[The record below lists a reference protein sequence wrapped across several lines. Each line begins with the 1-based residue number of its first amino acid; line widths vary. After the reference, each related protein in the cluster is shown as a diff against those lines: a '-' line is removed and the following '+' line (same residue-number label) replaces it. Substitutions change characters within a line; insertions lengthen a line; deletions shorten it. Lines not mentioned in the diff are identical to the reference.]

1 MSEKQTRGLLFI
13 LITICIDCIGLG
25 IIIPSLPSLIADATH
40 LTIKESSKYSGVV
53 LATYAAMQFLFSPL
67 IGNLSDRY
75 GRRPIILMS
84 LLGLGLD
91 YVFMYFAPSLAWLI
105 VGRAISGMFG
115 ASFTTAAAYIADIS
129 TDKNRAQNFGL
140 IGAAFGVGFI
150 IGPAIGGIASEFGTR
165 VPFMVAA
172 GLSLLNFLYGLFFL
186 KESLP
191 ESDRRSFE
199 WKRANPW
206 GAFRQIVHFPKY
218 RGLFVVTFIV
228 LLSNMAVHSVW
239 GYYTMTRYGWDEKA
253 VGISLAVV
261 GVCFGLV
268 QGALSGVIVKKMGE
282 KGAATLGLVI
292 LSIVTAGI
300 GLIPYGWMMYVII
313 LPYAFSGIV
322 DPSVRS
328 LVSGQ
333 VKSNEQGELQGIF
346 TSLMSLAEII
356 GPIFMMWIFY
366 KSVPLAEKNSVF
378 YGSPFFVA
386 AALAVI
392 ALILLRYVFRKIA
405 FKAQSENL
413 PDETMDDESLEHGKS
428 PVS

>member
-1 MSEKQTRGLLFI
+1 MSEKQTKGLIFI
-13 LITICIDCIGLG
+13 LITICIDSIGLG

-40 LTIKESSKYSGVV
+40 LSINESSKYSGIV
-53 LATYAAMQFLFSPL
+53 LATYALMQFLFSPL

-105 VGRAISGMFG
+105 VGRAVSGMFG

-129 TDKNRAQNFGL
+129 TNENRAQNFGL

-150 IGPAIGGIASEFGTR
+150 IGPAIGGVASEFGLR

-172 GLSLLNFLYGLFFL
+172 FLSLANFGYGLIFL

-191 ESDRRSFE
+191 PSDRRKFE
-199 WKRANPW
+199 FERANPI
-206 GAFRQIVHFPKY
+206 GALVQIVRFPKY
-218 RGLFVVTFIV
+218 RGLFLVTFIV

-239 GYYTMTRYGWDEKA
+239 NYYTIARFGWETKD

-268 QGALSGVIVKKMGE
+268 QGAMAGPIVKRLGE
-282 KGAATLGLVI
+282 KGAATLGLII
-292 LSIVTAGI
+292 LSMVTLGI

-322 DPSVRS
+322 DPSIRS

-333 VKSNEQGELQGIF
+333 AKNNEQGELQGIF
-346 TSLMSLAEII
+346 TSLMSLAEMT

-366 KSVPLAEKNSVF
+366 KSVPLAEKNSIF
-378 YGSPFFVA
+378 YGTPFFVA
-386 AALAVI
+386 GILAI
-392 ALILLRYVFRKIA
+392 LALIVLRYVFHKVA
-405 FKAQSENL
+405 FKRAEELLDSIEPEEEKELTEAQK
-413 PDETMDDESLEHGKS
+413 P
-428 PVS
+428 

>member
-1 MSEKQTRGLLFI
+1 MSEKQTKGLIFI
-13 LITICIDCIGLG
+13 LLTICIDSIGLG

-40 LTIKESSKYSGVV
+40 LSINESSKYSGIV
-53 LATYAAMQFLFSPL
+53 LATYALMQFLFSPL

-105 VGRAISGMFG
+105 VGRAVSGMFG

-129 TDKNRAQNFGL
+129 TNENRAQNFGL

-150 IGPAIGGIASEFGTR
+150 IGPAIGGVASEFGLR

-172 GLSLLNFLYGLFFL
+172 FLSLANFVYGFIFL

-191 ESDRRSFE
+191 ASDRRKFE
-199 WKRANPW
+199 FERANPI
-206 GAFRQIVHFPKY
+206 GALVQIVRFPKY
-218 RGLFVVTFIV
+218 RGLFLVTFIV

-239 GYYTMTRYGWDEKA
+239 NYYTIARFGWETKD

-268 QGALSGVIVKKMGE
+268 QGAMAGPIVKRLGE

-292 LSIVTAGI
+292 LSLVTLGI

-322 DPSVRS
+322 DPSIRS

-333 VKSNEQGELQGIF
+333 AKNNEQGELQGIF
-346 TSLMSLAEII
+346 TSLMSLAEMT
-356 GPIFMMWIFY
+356 GPVFMMWIFY
-366 KSVPLAEKNSVF
+366 KSVPLAEKNSIF
-378 YGSPFFVA
+378 FGTPFFVA
-386 AALAVI
+386 GILAIV
-392 ALILLRYVFRKIA
+392 ALIVLRYVFRKIA
-405 FKAQSENL
+405 FKSAEELLDSNEL
-413 PDETMDDESLEHGKS
+413 EETEKLVESQK
-428 PVS
+428 P

>member
-1 MSEKQTRGLLFI
+1 MSEKQNKGLLFI

-40 LTIKESSKYSGVV
+40 LSVTESSKYSGIV
-53 LATYAAMQFLFSPL
+53 LATYALMQFLFSPL

-105 VGRAISGMFG
+105 FGRAVSGMFG

-129 TDKNRAQNFGL
+129 TDENRARNFGL
-140 IGAAFGVGFI
+140 IGAAFGAGFI
-150 IGPAIGGIASEFGTR
+150 IGPAIGGVAATFGIRT
-165 VPFMVAA
+165 PFMVAA
-172 GLSLLNFLYGLFFL
+172 CLSLVNFIYGLVFL

-191 ESDRRSFE
+191 ESDRREFDL
-199 WKRANPW
+199 KRANPI
-206 GAFRQIVHFPKY
+206 GAIKQIVHFPKY

-228 LLSNMAVHSVW
+228 LLSNMAIHSVW
-239 GYYTMTRYGWDEKA
+239 NYYTMARYGWDEQR

-261 GVCFGLV
+261 GVCFGVV
-268 QGALSGVIVKKMGE
+268 QAALSGPIVKKLGE

-292 LSIVTAGI
+292 LSVVTVGI
-300 GLIPYGWMMYVII
+300 GLIPYGWMMYLII
-313 LPYAFSGIV
+313 LPYAFAGIV
-322 DPSVRS
+322 DPSIRS

-333 VKSNEQGELQGIF
+333 VKNNEQGELQGIF
-346 TSLMSLAEII
+346 TSLMSLAEMT
-356 GPIFMMWIFY
+356 GPLFMMWIFY
-366 KSVPLAEKNSVF
+366 KSVPLAKENPVF

-386 AALAVI
+386 AALAVV
-392 ALILLRYVFRKIA
+392 ALIILRYVFSKIE
-405 FKAQSENL
+405 FKANEAL
-413 PDETMDDESLEHGKS
+413 LDEPETDDSTQ
-428 PVS
+428 VSAEI

>member
-13 LITICIDCIGLG
+13 LITICIDSIGLG

-40 LTIKESSKYSGVV
+40 LSITASAKYSIPV
-53 LATYAAMQFLFSPL
+53 LITYAAMQFLFSPL

-105 VGRAISGMFG
+105 VGRAVSGMFG

-129 TDKNRAQNFGL
+129 TDENRARNFGL

-150 IGPAIGGIASEFGTR
+150 IGPAIGGVASEFGLR

-172 GLSLLNFLYGLFFL
+172 FLSLANFIYGLIFL

-191 ESDRRSFE
+191 ASERRPFDMA
-199 WKRANPW
+199 RANPI
-206 GAFRQIVHFPKY
+206 GAIKQIVHFPKY

-228 LLSNMAVHSVW
+228 LLSNMAIHSVW
-239 GYYTMTRYGWDEKA
+239 NYYTIARYGWETKD

-268 QGALSGVIVKKMGE
+268 QGALAGPIVKKMGE

-292 LSIVTAGI
+292 LSLVTLGI
-300 GLIPYGWMMYVII
+300 GLIPYGWLMYVII

-328 LVSGQ
+328 LVSGE

-346 TSLMSLAEII
+346 TSLMSLAEIV
-356 GPIFMMWIFY
+356 GPIFMIWIFY
-366 KSVPLAEKNSVF
+366 KSVPLAEKNAVF
-378 YGSPFFVA
+378 YGTPFFVA
-386 AALAVI
+386 GALAIV
-392 ALILLRYVFRKIA
+392 ALILLRYVFSKIA
-405 FKAQSENL
+405 FKASADL
-413 PDETMDDESLEHGKS
+413 LDEGLDEVIGNEKS
-428 PVS
+428 PAS

>member
-1 MSEKQTRGLLFI
+1 
-13 LITICIDCIGLG
+13 
-25 IIIPSLPSLIADATH
+25 
-40 LTIKESSKYSGVV
+40 
-53 LATYAAMQFLFSPL
+53 MQFLFSPL

-105 VGRAISGMFG
+105 FGRAVSGMFG

-129 TDKNRAQNFGL
+129 TDENRARNFGL

-150 IGPAIGGIASEFGTR
+150 IGPAIGGIASDFGLR
-165 VPFMVAA
+165 APFMVAA
-172 GLSLLNFLYGLFFL
+172 LLSLANFIYGLIFL

-191 ESDRRSFE
+191 VSDRRTFE
-199 WKRANPW
+199 WKRANPI
-206 GAFRQIVHFPKY
+206 GAILQIVRFPKY
-218 RGLFVVTFIV
+218 RGLFVVTFMV
-228 LLSNMAVHSVW
+228 LLSNMAIHSVW
-239 GYYTMTRYGWDEKA
+239 NYYTIARYGWGTKD

-268 QGALSGVIVKKMGE
+268 QGGLAGPIVKRMGE

-292 LSIVTAGI
+292 LSLVTLGI
-300 GLIPYGWMMYVII
+300 GLIPYGWLMYVII

-328 LVSGQ
+328 LVSGET
-333 VKSNEQGELQGIF
+333 KSNEQGELQGIF

-356 GPIFMMWIFY
+356 GPIFMVWIFY
-366 KSVPLAEKNSVF
+366 KSVPLAEKNSMF
-378 YGSPFFVA
+378 YGTPFFVA
-386 AALAVI
+386 ATLAVT
-392 ALILLRYVFRKIA
+392 ALIILRYVFSKIE
-405 FKAQSENL
+405 FKSNEALLDEPEMGDA
-413 PDETMDDESLEHGKS
+413 PDASAET
-428 PVS
+428 

>member
-1 MSEKQTRGLLFI
+1 MSEKQTKGLIFI
-13 LITICIDCIGLG
+13 LITICIDSIGLG

-40 LTIKESSKYSGVV
+40 LSINESSKYSGIV
-53 LATYAAMQFLFSPL
+53 LATYALMQFLFSPL

-105 VGRAISGMFG
+105 VGRAVSGMFG

-129 TDKNRAQNFGL
+129 TNENRAQNFGL

-150 IGPAIGGIASEFGTR
+150 IGPAIGGVASEFGLR

-172 GLSLLNFLYGLFFL
+172 FLSLANFVYGLMFL

-191 ESDRRSFE
+191 PSDRRKFE
-199 WKRANPW
+199 FERANPI
-206 GAFRQIVHFPKY
+206 GALVQIVRFPKY
-218 RGLFVVTFIV
+218 RGLFLVTFIV

-239 GYYTMTRYGWDEKA
+239 NYYTIARFGWETKD

-268 QGALSGVIVKKMGE
+268 QGAMAGPIVKRLGE
-282 KGAATLGLVI
+282 KGAATLGLII
-292 LSIVTAGI
+292 LSMVTLGI

-322 DPSVRS
+322 DPSIRS

-333 VKSNEQGELQGIF
+333 AKNNEQGELQGIF
-346 TSLMSLAEII
+346 TSLMSLAEMI
-356 GPIFMMWIFY
+356 GPVFMMWIFY
-366 KSVPLAEKNSVF
+366 KSVPLAEKNSIF
-378 YGSPFFVA
+378 YGTPFFVA
-386 AALAVI
+386 GILAILALVV
-392 ALILLRYVFRKIA
+392 LRYVFRKIA
-405 FKAQSENL
+405 FKSAEELLDSNELEEELTEAQK
-413 PDETMDDESLEHGKS
+413 P
-428 PVS
+428 

>member
-1 MSEKQTRGLLFI
+1 MSEKQTKGLIFI
-13 LITICIDCIGLG
+13 LLTICIDSIGLG

-40 LTIKESSKYSGVV
+40 LSINESSKYSGIV
-53 LATYAAMQFLFSPL
+53 LATYALMQFLFSPL

-105 VGRAISGMFG
+105 VGRAVSGMFG

-129 TDKNRAQNFGL
+129 TNENRAQNFGL

-150 IGPAIGGIASEFGTR
+150 IGPAIGGVASEFGLR

-172 GLSLLNFLYGLFFL
+172 FLSLANFVYGFIFL

-191 ESDRRSFE
+191 ASDRRKFE
-199 WKRANPW
+199 FERANPI
-206 GAFRQIVHFPKY
+206 GALVQIVRFPKY
-218 RGLFVVTFIV
+218 RGLFLVTFIV

-239 GYYTMTRYGWDEKA
+239 NYYTIARFGWETKD

-268 QGALSGVIVKKMGE
+268 QGAMAGPIVKRLGE

-292 LSIVTAGI
+292 LSLVTLGI

-322 DPSVRS
+322 DPSIRS

-333 VKSNEQGELQGIF
+333 AKNNEQGELQGIF
-346 TSLMSLAEII
+346 TSLMSLAEMT
-356 GPIFMMWIFY
+356 GPVFMMWIFY
-366 KSVPLAEKNSVF
+366 KSVPLAEKNSIF
-378 YGSPFFVA
+378 FGTPFFVA
-386 AALAVI
+386 GILAIV
-392 ALILLRYVFRKIA
+392 ALIVLRYVFRKIA
-405 FKAQSENL
+405 FKSAEELLDSNEL
-413 PDETMDDESLEHGKS
+413 EETEELVESQK
-428 PVS
+428 P

>member
-1 MSEKQTRGLLFI
+1 MSEKQTSGLIFI
-13 LITICIDCIGLG
+13 LITICIDSIGLG

-40 LTIKESSKYSGVV
+40 LSITESSKYSIPV
-53 LATYAAMQFLFSPL
+53 LITYAAMQFLFSPL

-105 VGRAISGMFG
+105 VGRAVSGMFG

-129 TDKNRAQNFGL
+129 TNENRARNFGM

-150 IGPAIGGIASEFGTR
+150 IGPAIGGVASEFGLR

-172 GLSLLNFLYGLFFL
+172 FLSLANFIYGLLFL

-191 ESDRRSFE
+191 VSDRRKFE
-199 WKRANPW
+199 ITRANPI
-206 GAFRQIVHFPKY
+206 GAIVQIVRFPKY

-239 GYYTMTRYGWDEKA
+239 NYYTISRYGWETKD

-268 QGALSGVIVKKMGE
+268 QGALAGPIVKRMGE
-282 KGAATLGLVI
+282 KGAATMGLII
-292 LSIVTAGI
+292 LSIVTLGI
-300 GLIPYGWMMYVII
+300 GLVPYGWMMYVII

-322 DPSVRS
+322 DPSIRS
-328 LVSGQ
+328 LVSGEA
-333 VKSNEQGELQGIF
+333 KSNEQGELQGIF

-356 GPIFMMWIFY
+356 GPFFMIWIFY
-366 KSVPLAEKNSVF
+366 KSVPLAEKNPVF
-378 YGSPFFVA
+378 YGTPFFVA
-386 AALAVI
+386 GGLAVAALV
-392 ALILLRYVFRKIA
+392 LLRYVFSKIA
-405 FKAQSENL
+405 FKAPAEIILDEDLQESIEN
-413 PDETMDDESLEHGKS
+413 
-428 PVS
+428 

>member
-1 MSEKQTRGLLFI
+1 MSEKQTKGLIFI
-13 LITICIDCIGLG
+13 LITICIDSIGLG

-40 LTIKESSKYSGVV
+40 LSINESSKYSGVV
-53 LATYAAMQFLFSPL
+53 LATYALMQFLFSPL

-105 VGRAISGMFG
+105 FGRAVSGMFG

-150 IGPAIGGIASEFGTR
+150 IGPAIGGIASDFGLR

-172 GLSLLNFLYGLFFL
+172 FLSLANFIYGLVFL

-191 ESDRRSFE
+191 ATDRRKFE
-199 WKRANPW
+199 IKRANPI
-206 GAFRQIVHFPKY
+206 GAIMQIVRFPKY
-218 RGLFVVTFIV
+218 RGLFIVTFIV
-228 LLSNMAVHSVW
+228 LLSNMAIHSVW
-239 GYYTMTRYGWDEKA
+239 NYYTIARFGWDTKH

-268 QGALSGVIVKKMGE
+268 QGAMAGPIVKKMGE

-292 LSIVTAGI
+292 LSVVTLGI

-322 DPSVRS
+322 DPSIRS

-333 VKSNEQGELQGIF
+333 AKNNEQGELQGIF
-346 TSLMSLAEII
+346 TSLMSLAEMT

-366 KSVPLAEKNSVF
+366 KSVPLAEKNSIF

-386 AALAVI
+386 GALAII
-392 ALILLRYVFRKIA
+392 ALILLRYVFSKIA
-405 FKAQSENL
+405 FKANEAL
-413 PDETMDDESLEHGKS
+413 LDERLEESVES
-428 PVS
+428 

>member
-1 MSEKQTRGLLFI
+1 MSEKQTKGLLFI
-13 LITICIDCIGLG
+13 LITICIDSIGLG

-40 LTIKESSKYSGVV
+40 LSITESAKYSIPV
-53 LATYAAMQFLFSPL
+53 LITYAAMQFLFSPL

-105 VGRAISGMFG
+105 IGRAVSGMFG

-150 IGPAIGGIASEFGTR
+150 IGPAIGGVASEFGLR

-172 GLSLLNFLYGLFFL
+172 FLSLANFVYGLIFL

-191 ESDRRSFE
+191 VTDRRKFE
-199 WKRANPW
+199 LSRANPI
-206 GAFRQIVHFPKY
+206 GAIKQIVHFPKY

-228 LLSNMAVHSVW
+228 LLSNMAIHSVW
-239 GYYTMTRYGWDEKA
+239 NYYTIARFGWETKD

-268 QGALSGVIVKKMGE
+268 QGALSGPIVKRMGE

-292 LSIVTAGI
+292 LSVVTLGI
-300 GLIPYGWMMYVII
+300 GLLPYGWMMYVII

-322 DPSVRS
+322 DPSIRS
-328 LVSGQ
+328 LVSGEA
-333 VKSNEQGELQGIF
+333 KSNEQGELQGIF

-356 GPIFMMWIFY
+356 GPIFMIWIFY
-366 KSVPLAEKNSVF
+366 KSVPFAEKNSVF
-378 YGSPFFVA
+378 YGTPFFVA
-386 AALAVI
+386 ALLAVI
-392 ALILLRYVFRKIA
+392 ALILLRYVFSKIA
-405 FKAQSENL
+405 FKANEAL
-413 PDETMDDESLEHGKS
+413 LDEALEPESLDSEKS
-428 PVS
+428 PH

>member
-1 MSEKQTRGLLFI
+1 MSEKQTRGLIFI
-13 LITICIDCIGLG
+13 LLTICIDSIGLG

-40 LTIKESSKYSGVV
+40 LSINESSKYSGIV
-53 LATYAAMQFLFSPL
+53 LATYALMQFLFSPL

-91 YVFMYFAPSLAWLI
+91 YVFMYYAPSLAWLI
-105 VGRAISGMFG
+105 VGRAVSGMFG

-129 TDKNRAQNFGL
+129 TNENRAQNFGL

-150 IGPAIGGIASEFGTR
+150 IGPAIGGVASEFGLR

-172 GLSLLNFLYGLFFL
+172 FLSLANFVYGLIFL

-191 ESDRRSFE
+191 ASERRTFE
-199 WKRANPW
+199 FKRANPI
-206 GAFRQIVHFPKY
+206 GALVQIVRFPKY
-218 RGLFVVTFIV
+218 RGLFLVTFIV

-239 GYYTMTRYGWDEKA
+239 NYYTIARFGWETKD

-268 QGALSGVIVKKMGE
+268 QGAMAGPIVKRLGE

-292 LSIVTAGI
+292 LSLVTLGI

-322 DPSVRS
+322 DPSIRS

-333 VKSNEQGELQGIF
+333 AKNNEQGELQGIF
-346 TSLMSLAEII
+346 TSLMSLAEMI
-356 GPIFMMWIFY
+356 GPVFMMWIFY
-366 KSVPLAEKNSVF
+366 KSVPLAEKNAIF
-378 YGSPFFVA
+378 FGTPFFVA
-386 AALAVI
+386 GLLAI
-392 ALILLRYVFRKIA
+392 LALIVLRYVFRKIA
-405 FKAQSENL
+405 FKSAEELLDSNE
-413 PDETMDDESLEHGKS
+413 LEEELIEGQK
-428 PVS
+428 P

>member
-1 MSEKQTRGLLFI
+1 MSEKQTQGLIFI
-13 LITICIDCIGLG
+13 LITICIDSIGLG

-40 LTIKESSKYSGVV
+40 LSITESSKYSIPV
-53 LATYAAMQFLFSPL
+53 LITYAAMQFLFSPL

-91 YVFMYFAPSLAWLI
+91 YVFMFFAPSLAWLI
-105 VGRAISGMFG
+105 VGRAVSGMFG

-129 TDKNRAQNFGL
+129 TDDNRARNFGL
-140 IGAAFGVGFI
+140 IGAAFGIGFI
-150 IGPAIGGIASEFGTR
+150 IGPAIGGVASEFGLR

-172 GLSLLNFLYGLFFL
+172 FLSLANFIYGLIFL

-191 ESDRRSFE
+191 PGDRRKFE
-199 WKRANPW
+199 IKRANPI
-206 GAFRQIVHFPKY
+206 GAIKQIVHFPKY

-239 GYYTMTRYGWDEKA
+239 NYYTIARFGWEIRD

-261 GVCFGLV
+261 GVCFGVV
-268 QGALSGVIVKKMGE
+268 QGAMAGWIVKKMGE

-292 LSIVTAGI
+292 LSLVTLGI
-300 GLIPYGWMMYVII
+300 GLVPYGWMMYVII

-322 DPSVRS
+322 DPSIRS
-328 LVSGQ
+328 LVSGE

-346 TSLMSLAEII
+346 TSLMSLAEIV
-356 GPIFMMWIFY
+356 GPMFMIWIFY
-366 KSVPLAEKNSVF
+366 KSVPLAEKNSIF
-378 YGSPFFVA
+378 YGTPFFVA
-386 AALAVI
+386 GALALI
-392 ALILLRYVFRKIA
+392 ALILLRYVFSKIA
-405 FKAQSENL
+405 FKANEAL
-413 PDETMDDESLEHGKS
+413 LDEKMEESMES
-428 PVS
+428 